1 MRIGRRKV
9 IAAIG
14 ILLVA
19 ALAFTGWQVWGTDG
33 LLAATL
39 VTFFGALMAVG
50 WLVAQ
55 SERRVRKLLGELRQ
69 TQSSVGQRLDRDHAS
84 IESAIAAVGQPGEQ
98 AEQLLR
104 AVQSGFMRAEH
115 TLDTLMS
122 EWRQAREDMLSS
134 VVRTIEREIGIVGR
148 EVGLVGR
155 EMNIA
160 STNVESA
167 LEQLSTL
174 AKITEQALEDMHSAV
189 KTEVT
194 EQNSLLYRQLEALGA
209 LYLEVG
215 PNAGL
220 PPTRFWAASPD
231 LLRTLY
237 ELIRERKP
245 RLVLECGS
253 GVSTLVMAYAVK
265 QNGTGRVI
273 SLEHLESFKSLTEG
287 LAAQHEIDDWFE
299 VIHAPLRP
307 QVIDGKEWMWYS
319 TDEIPS
325 EEIDI
330 LFVDGPP
337 SSVGPKARFPAVA
350 AIGDRLA
357 PDGIVILD
365 DYMRKDEGKIAELW
379 MAGRPDWS
387 LNVIAHEKGTA
398 LLGKNPPRAA
408 ATHITLHNE
417 S

>member
-9 IAAIG
+9 IAAIAL
-14 ILLVA
+14 LLVA
-19 ALAFTGWQVWGTDG
+19 ALAFTGWRLWGTDG

-39 VTFFGALMAVG
+39 LTFFGALMALG

-55 SERRVRKLLGELRQ
+55 SERRVRNLLFDLRQ
-69 TQSSVGQRLDRDHAS
+69 AQSAVGDRDRKS
-84 IESAIAAVGQPGEQ
+84 IENAIAAAGQSGEQ

-115 TLDTLMS
+115 TLDALTS
-122 EWRQAREDMLSS
+122 EWHQAREDMLTS
-134 VVRTIEREIGIVGR
+134 VIRTIEREVDIVGR

-167 LEQLSTL
+167 LSRVSTL
-174 AKITEQALEDMHSAV
+174 AQTSERALEQMHSAV

-209 LYLEVG
+209 LYFAVG
-215 PNAGL
+215 PKTGM

-245 RLVLECGS
+245 GLVLECGS

-265 QNGTGRVI
+265 QNGTGRVV
-273 SLEHLESFKSLTEG
+273 SLEHLESFKSLTER
-287 LAAQHEIDDWFE
+287 LVAQHEVDDWVE
-299 VIHAPLRP
+299 LVHAPLRSLD
-307 QVIDGKEWMWYS
+307 IDGKEWMWYS

-337 SSVGPKARFPAVA
+337 SSVGPKSRYPAVA

-357 PDGIVILD
+357 ADAVVVLD
-365 DYMRKDEGKIAELW
+365 DYMRKDESQIGELW
-379 MAGRPDWS
+379 MAERPDWS
-387 LNVIAHEKGTA
+387 LAVIGHEKGTA
-398 LLGKNPPRAA
+398 MFGKNPPLGD
-408 ATHITLHNE
+408 ATHVTLRHE
-417 S
+417 V